1 MPIVIAILL
10 GLSALLIVIYPLLGL
25 DSAAATGDAGSDAL
39 ADVAERERSAK
50 MALRDVDFD
59 YRLGNLEEND
69 YEALRT
75 RYEGRALAAL
85 RTRYE
90 REQALDRLIDEQL
103 AAMQNKK
110 IGKNG
115 NLAAA
120 SAKSARASVGVPPAK
135 PARPANNGHR
145 ADAGQSGNTSAEQ
158 NADSGKNG
166 NQISPLPMGEGSG
179 VRSNGQRRPAG
190 QTRSRRRRGA

>member
-1 MPIVIAILL
+1 MPIIIAILL

-25 DSAAATGDAGSDAL
+25 DAGAATSAADSDAL

-69 YEALRT
+69 YSALRS
-75 RYEGRALAAL
+75 RYERRALAAL

-103 AAMQNKK
+103 AALQEKK
-110 IGKNG
+110 IGRNG
-115 NLAAA
+115 SSAVLAPDSGDGREAHSGA
-120 SAKSARASVGVPPAK
+120 EKRSQQANNSAKSGHARL
-135 PARPANNGHR
+135 
-145 ADAGQSGNTSAEQ
+145 AG
-158 NADSGKNG
+158 
-166 NQISPLPMGEGSG
+166 P
-179 VRSNGQRRPAG
+179 
-190 QTRSRRRRGA
+190 TRSRRRKGGAA

>member
-1 MPIVIAILL
+1 MPIVIAFLL
-10 GLSALLIVIYPLLGL
+10 GFSALLIVIYPLLGL
-25 DSAAATGDAGSDAL
+25 DSAATTGDAETDAL

-59 YRLGNLEEND
+59 YRLGNLEEHD
-69 YEALRT
+69 YDALRT

-115 NLAAA
+115 NSTSRRPPDAPTTRVEAEQA
-120 SAKSARASVGVPPAK
+120 GSAAKSPGGDTPKSSHVRSAAG
-135 PARPANNGHR
+135 PAR
-145 ADAGQSGNTSAEQ
+145 T
-158 NADSGKNG
+158 
-166 NQISPLPMGEGSG
+166 
-179 VRSNGQRRPAG
+179 
-190 QTRSRRRRGA
+190 RRRRGA